1 MEKSRLRC
9 ILLSSLKIKSQPSR
23 NEQCDK
29 YHECCSLC
37 DQSSFHRNQ
46 KEVSGASGM
55 SGSYEQNHCS
65 VPPRGLEEAVP
76 GMSGGTLWEGRRLG
90 NGNHSCSSK
99 S

>member
-29 YHECCSLC
+29 YHACRSLC

-46 KEVSGASGM
+46 KEPDSKFLSIVTISITF
-55 SGSYEQNHCS
+55 
-65 VPPRGLEEAVP
+65 RGICIYNTYVLLSLMISIYIPNIMHIITGFAA
-76 GMSGGTLWEGRRLG
+76 LD
-90 NGNHSCSSK
+90 
-99 S
+99 